1 MLASVSFDWSVVPW
15 DSPDFHEKY
24 RLFGHNAPVVTAAFL
39 PDERF
44 LATGGDDFL
53 ALIWDMTA
61 IRAGADPASI
71 ARFAHQR
78 KISHLSISA
87 DSAML
92 AIASWDGGLQIWSLD
107 TMTPITKFRRHIGP
121 VQATQ
126 FAENGAQ
133 IISAG
138 RDGHTVYWT
147 VIFI

>member
-1 MLASVSFDWSVVPW
+1 MVPW

-39 PDERF
+39 PNGRF

-61 IRAGADPASI
+61 IRAGADPALI

-87 DSAML
+87 DSAMM
-92 AIASWDGGLQIWSLD
+92 AIASWDGGLQIWPLD

-147 VIFI
+147 VLFI

>member
-1 MLASVSFDWSVVPW
+1 MVLR
-15 DSPDFHEKY
+15 DSAHFHEKH
-24 RLFGHNAPVVTAAFL
+24 RLFNHNAPVVTAVFL
-39 PDERF
+39 PDGRF
-44 LATGGDDFL
+44 LATGGDDLL

-61 IRAGADPASI
+61 IRAGADPAPI

-92 AIASWDGGLQIWSLD
+92 AIASWDGGFQIWSLD

-126 FAENGAQ
+126 FVENGAQ
-133 IISAG
+133 IISAAQ
-138 RDGHTVYWT
+138 DGYISRWNLKEKHYVLSL
-147 VIFI
+147 VENG